1 MSGSK
6 KINLAL
12 AISFVLVGCAAL
24 AGAAH
29 AQDQKPNILFIMGD
43 DIGWM
48 QPSIYDRGL
57 MVEETLNIDH
67 IGKKDAIFRTTLDGV
82 DQRDYLEI
90 KAEQCAQTRKGSR
103 HGARV

>member
-1 MSGSK
+1 
-6 KINLAL
+6 
-12 AISFVLVGCAAL
+12 
-24 AGAAH
+24 
-29 AQDQKPNILFIMGD
+29 MGD

-57 MVEETLNIDH
+57 MVEETLNIDR

-90 KAEQCAQTRKGSR
+90 KAEQCAQIRKGSR